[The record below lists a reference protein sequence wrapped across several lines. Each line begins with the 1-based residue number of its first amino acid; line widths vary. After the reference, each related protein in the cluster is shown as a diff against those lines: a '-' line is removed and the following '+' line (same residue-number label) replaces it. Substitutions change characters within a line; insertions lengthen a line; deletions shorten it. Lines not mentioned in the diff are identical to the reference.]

1 MLLKADDVN
10 GIIKLGETELPGVF
24 QSLSVNGEIL
34 IDSNNSAGND
44 TPRKVMRGFK
54 DKTVSINLL
63 ILPQEDKTVYEALEE
78 LERLFY
84 DVNSGVPKVYA
95 LINSHTAARNIAKV
109 IFQGLSSFETNR
121 DNALEVSL
129 TFEEFKAAGYSV

>member
-10 GIIKLGETELPGVF
+10 GIIKLGETELPDVF

-44 TPRKVMRGFK
+44 APRKVMRGFK

-84 DVNSGVPKVYA
+84 GVNGGVPKVYN
-95 LINSHTAARNIAKV
+95 LINSHTAARNIGKV
-109 IFQGLSSFETNR
+109 IFQSLSSFETNR
-121 DNALEVSL
+121 DNTLEVSL

>member
-1 MLLKADDVN
+1 MILKADDAN

-63 ILPQEDKTVYEALEE
+63 LLPTDDKTVYEALEE

-95 LINSHTAARNIAKV
+95 LINSHTAARSIGKV

-121 DNALEVSL
+121 DNTLEVSL